1 MTGGLECLEREVGRE
16 RKAEEVGEEAG
27 GDVEPDGK
35 GEDGA
40 DTEDGVSLGDRSLS
54 LEAVEGLFE
63 GRVSR
68 ADKTLPA

>member
-27 GDVEPDGK
+27 GNVEPDGK

-40 DTEDGVSLGDRSLS
+40 DTEDGVGLGDRGLS
-54 LEAVEGLFE
+54 LEAVESLFT
-63 GRVSR
+63 RVRLVANILSH
-68 ADKTLPA
+68 